1 MPTSWRE
8 ATNLVAIDLEGSGAQ
23 DGDDEAILEIAAVR
37 LIGGRPDTAT
47 AYSTLIDPGRLIPAR
62 PWISPGL
69 AGTALA
75 GAPALEAV
83 GPQLARRINGAYLI
97 GHNVG
102 VDWRLLHR
110 RVPQISVTG
119 LVDTHRL
126 AKTLPGKGKYGL
138 AHLLARFGLTDA
150 VNAAAPQ
157 SRPHRALWD
166 AVGAALLLDTL
177 VQRRWPRDP
186 SVDEL
191 LSTTTR
197 KGDPESQATLFE

>member
-1 MPTSWRE
+1 MSASWRE

-23 DGDDEAILEIAAVR
+23 DGDNEAILEIAAVR
-37 LIGGRPDTAT
+37 LVGGRPDTAT
-47 AYSTLIDPGRLIPAR
+47 AYAVRIDPGRPIPAR

-69 AGTALA
+69 AGAALA
-75 GAPALEAV
+75 GAPTLDVV
-83 GPQLARRINGAYLI
+83 GPQLARRLNGAYLI

-102 VDWRLLHR
+102 VDWRLLQR
-110 RVPQISVTG
+110 RVPQVSVAG

-138 AHLLARFGLTDA
+138 TDLLARFGLTDA
-150 VNAAAPQ
+150 VDAAAPR

-166 AVGAALLLDTL
+166 AVGAALLLDAL
-177 VQRRWPRDP
+177 VQRRWPREP

-191 LSTTTR
+191 LSATTR
-197 KGDPESQATLFE
+197 TGDPESQATLFD